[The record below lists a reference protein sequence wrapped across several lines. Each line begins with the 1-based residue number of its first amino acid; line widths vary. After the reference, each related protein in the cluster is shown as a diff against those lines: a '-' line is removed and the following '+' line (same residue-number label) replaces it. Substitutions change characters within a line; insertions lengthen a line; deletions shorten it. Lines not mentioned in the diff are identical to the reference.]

1 LDAGGMSPATSW
13 TSIFDGRPANV
24 NGFDWTGD
32 YEGGGSGSCGGQDI
46 IAEATALH
54 GTFELPVRGDYPT
67 RRLWV
72 RAIKDW
78 EEALTW
84 SPEQQSK
91 ARQMDVVVAREL
103 AKRGTVVWSSSW

>member
-1 LDAGGMSPATSW
+1 VNE
-13 TSIFDGRPANV
+13 FDR
-24 NGFDWTGD
+24 TGD
-32 YEGGGSGSCGGQDI
+32 YEGGGSGSCWGSGPVDRELVNI

-54 GTFELPVRGDYPT
+54 GIFELPVRGDYPT

-78 EEALTW
+78 EEALTR

-91 ARQMDVVVAREL
+91 ARQMDVVLTREL
-103 AKRGTVVWSSSW
+103 AKRGTLVWSSAWPG